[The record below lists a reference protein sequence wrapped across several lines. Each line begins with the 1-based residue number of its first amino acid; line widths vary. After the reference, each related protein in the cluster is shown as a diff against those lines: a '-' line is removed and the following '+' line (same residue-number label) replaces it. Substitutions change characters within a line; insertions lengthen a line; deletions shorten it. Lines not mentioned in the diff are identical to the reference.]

1 MKIGTVRTDRVER
14 EGDTRRMAPQTELV
28 LLRQVLVA
36 RLHRAAWVIRS
47 SSQARTAFA
56 EIAFIAVSVFL
67 CLSVAA
73 GSR

>member
-1 MKIGTVRTDRVER
+1 MKIATVRTGRVER
-14 EGDTRRMAPQTELV
+14 EGDTHRMAPQMELV

-56 EIAFIAVSVFL
+56 EIVFIAVSAFL